1 MSSHAKIFGSHVR
14 VVFRKAVEPGR
25 DKGNR
30 SFAWGLKFSNP
41 VPFLSVFCFHIH
53 QDLIIWYL
61 STLLIHQDLS
71 TLLPLWRCWVP
82 CLTHRDSLCPLKLS
96 KNTHIL
102 QLHHRKQTR
111 NARSGQRSQK
121 GEVLDTDPKW
131 WKERSNLSSNPYIH
145 VCLSMYIFVC
155 T

>member
-1 MSSHAKIFGSHVR
+1 MLKCLVPTYGWYFARPWNLEETKEIGLL
-14 VVFRKAVEPGR
+14 PGAW
-25 DKGNR
+25 NFLIQFP
-30 SFAWGLKFSNP
+30 SYLFFAFTSNKTW
-41 VPFLSVFCFHIH
+41 
-53 QDLIIWYL
+53 LIIWYL

-82 CLTHRDSLCPLKLS
+82 CLTHRDSLCTLKLS

-121 GEVLDTDPKW
+121 GEVLDPDPKW
-131 WKERSNLSSNPYIH
+131 WKERSNLSSKPYIH